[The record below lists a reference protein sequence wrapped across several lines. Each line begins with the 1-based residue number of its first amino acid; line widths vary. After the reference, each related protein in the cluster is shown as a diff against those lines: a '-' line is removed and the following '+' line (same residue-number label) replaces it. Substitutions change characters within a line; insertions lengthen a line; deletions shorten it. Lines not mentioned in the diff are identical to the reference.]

1 MTVAAR
7 PTTQPRGRAVL
18 AQLVST
24 NPATRLVDFALIA
37 VRIALVWIFI
47 YYGGAKLFGW
57 FNGAGI
63 HGTSQFFADTAHL
76 HPGGLFAVLGG
87 LIEFGGA
94 IALALGL
101 GARVVGIAL
110 VGDMLMAMITV
121 TWRNGIHSL
130 GPHQGYEINVAV
142 AALALVVVL
151 LGAGRY
157 SVDAKIERLIAPAE
171 DRSEG

>member
-1 MTVAAR
+1 MGVAAR
-7 PTTQPRGRAVL
+7 PTAQRRGNALL
-18 AQLVST
+18 AQVFSTRPAAMQVDVALV
-24 NPATRLVDFALIA
+24 A
-37 VRIALVWIFI
+37 VRVALVWIFF

-63 HGTSQFFADTAHL
+63 HGTSVYFANTAHL
-76 HPGGLFAVLGG
+76 HPGGFFAVLGG

-94 IALALGL
+94 IAMALGI
-101 GARVVGIAL
+101 GARLVGIAL

-121 TWRNGIHSL
+121 TWANGIHSL

-157 SVDAKIERLIAPAE
+157 SLDALVERRVAPIDTE
-171 DRSEG
+171 